1 MKPPEELEQCIEKNV
16 KSQSK
21 EAELIIS
28 ATVVKV
34 RKPRKTLSSLSVH
47 LRKNCSMY
55 AAIHPSAG
63 EARSSQVEMP
73 HLFWQLSAATEGEWA
88 SHATCESN
96 SKLTFPS
103 DNSRSA
109 AFNST
114 TLKRW
119 PICFES
125 TTSHLKRV
133 TTRMDCML
141 FIAEIWIFV
150 AFL

>member
-96 SKLTFPS
+96 SKTNFPIWQFKKRSLQFYHFEEVTYMFWVHNFTFEKS
-103 DNSRSA
+103 HHEDGLY
-109 AFNST
+109 AFYCRNMD
-114 TLKRW
+114 
-119 PICFES
+119 ICCI
-125 TTSHLKRV
+125 L
-133 TTRMDCML
+133 
-141 FIAEIWIFV
+141 
-150 AFL
+150 